1 LSLANLATAG
11 EVAQA
16 ILPAASAL
24 LPTLLDRAEFGS
36 RRLPA
41 QQAEAST
48 TTLDGRNLFTEFSE
62 RL

>member
-24 LPTLLDRAEFGS
+24 MATLLDRAELGS

-41 QQAEAST
+41 RQAEAST
-48 TTLDGRNLFTEFSE
+48 TTLHCRNLFTEFSQ